1 MSFFDAFWLVY
12 WTAARELK
20 MDGSYSCIHYV
31 NKRALNRLAELP
43 FVFFV
48 SFLFC
53 FFLFFLKI
61 KKKNCRELAFICQV
75 KVDIKESIWK
85 AFHTREKLSVSVAE

>member
-1 MSFFDAFWLVY
+1 MSFFDAFGLVY

-53 FFLFFLKI
+53 FFLFFFEDKKRKI
-61 KKKNCRELAFICQV
+61 VEN
-75 KVDIKESIWK
+75 WP
-85 AFHTREKLSVSVAE
+85 LSVK